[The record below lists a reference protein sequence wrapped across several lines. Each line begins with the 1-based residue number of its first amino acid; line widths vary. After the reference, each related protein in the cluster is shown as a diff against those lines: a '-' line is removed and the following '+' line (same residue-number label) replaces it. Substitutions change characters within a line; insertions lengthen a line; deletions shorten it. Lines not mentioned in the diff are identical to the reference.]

1 MSVIIVTAL
10 FDINRSVHGDGR
22 KMEDY
27 FEWLNKT
34 LKLNATFVVFTESK
48 FINKIKN
55 MKQNI
60 IIVEQ
65 KLEEIPYY
73 KYKKNIQNIIN
84 LPEYKK
90 RIEYPDRIECNLEL
104 YNVILYSKFGWLK
117 KVINTYK
124 YDYYFWM
131 DAGCSRFF
139 GNVNT
144 TNPWPNKM
152 KFMNTKKLI
161 IQGRHDLKY
170 FKIDNNF
177 IWTANNLLYGTL
189 FGGCSDIL
197 LDIGEKVEIT
207 FQRMIKQNKMNNE
220 QLILAM
226 IWNKNKNK
234 FMVIINNTK
243 KHLPLFEFLT
253 KN

>member
-55 MKQNI
+55 MKLNI

-104 YNVILYSKFGWLK
+104 YNVIQYSKFGWLK
-117 KVINTYK
+117 KLLIHINMIII
-124 YDYYFWM
+124 FGWM
-131 DAGCSRFF
+131 LDVHDFL
-139 GNVNT
+139 V
-144 TNPWPNKM
+144 M
-152 KFMNTKKLI
+152 LI
-161 IQGRHDLKY
+161 QP
-170 FKIDNNF
+170 
-177 IWTANNLLYGTL
+177 
-189 FGGCSDIL
+189 IL
-197 LDIGEKVEIT
+197 GPI
-207 FQRMIKQNKMNNE
+207 R
-220 QLILAM
+220 
-226 IWNKNKNK
+226 
-234 FMVIINNTK
+234 
-243 KHLPLFEFLT
+243 
-253 KN
+253 